1 MSEKVEPKMVA
12 DTVIIELKD
21 VGSKEPWA
29 KVKPKKIDLVEGG
42 KITFVYADPGRVTLM
57 FPMPWFVGGQVH
69 EFGGAIKELTL
80 EVKMDIDTDARH
92 KSIPYQVYCSEIN
105 KYGKAA
111 SPPTMILGP

>member
-1 MSEKVEPKMVA
+1 MSEKVEPEMVP

-21 VGSKEPWA
+21 VGSKDPWA
-29 KVKPKKIDLVEGG
+29 KVKPKKIDLVEG
-42 KITFVYADPGRVTLM
+42 DL
-57 FPMPWFVGGQVH
+57 PMPWFVGGQVH
-69 EFGGAIKELTL
+69 EVGGAIKELTL